1 MTLTLPHKKR
11 TEMVPKVIH
20 PTSRNVLQRKKFI
33 EISYT

>member
-1 MTLTLPHKKR
+1 MTLTLPQTKR

-20 PTSRNVLQRKKFI
+20 PTSRHDLQRKKFI